1 VFFKVDTKGEENMR
15 KVFLI
20 LALACCVMIPIVGLS
35 EEGGRSNT
43 QLNYMDYI
51 AKGNNREDLSIEEF
65 NILIKKLEKSMKAFR
80 EAFSKIRIEDANFDY
95 EIGKNWEIELTASRQ
110 QLERAFEYL
119 SYLREHPNEVST
131 SLQFYIDLM
140 EVTQTAGDFHQI
152 MIFHK
157 KLKDTDALLSMWN
170 MAFRKAHLQPLAY
183 AKDKN
188 KKLYKLLDTTS
199 PDDAS

>member
-1 VFFKVDTKGEENMR
+1 MR
-15 KVFLI
+15 KVFCI
-20 LALACCVMIPIVGLS
+20 LALAFWVLIPLVGLC
-35 EEGGRSNT
+35 EEGKQSDI

-51 AKGNNREDLSIEEF
+51 EKGNNIEELTVEEF
-65 NILIKKLEKSMKAFR
+65 NILIKQLEKSMKEFR
-80 EAFSKIRIEDANFDY
+80 GALSKIRIEDANFTNAV
-95 EIGKNWEIELTASRQ
+95 GKNWRIELTATRQ

-152 MIFHK
+152 MIYHK
-157 KLKDTDALLSMWN
+157 KLKDTDTLLSMWN

-188 KKLYKLLDTTS
+188 KKLYNLLDTTP
-199 PDDAS
+199 PDDAN

>member
-1 VFFKVDTKGEENMR
+1 MKGEENMR
-15 KVFLI
+15 KVFCI
-20 LALACCVMIPIVGLS
+20 LALAFWVLIPLVGLC
-35 EEGGRSNT
+35 EEGKQSDI

-51 AKGNNREDLSIEEF
+51 EKGNNIEELTVEEF
-65 NILIKKLEKSMKAFR
+65 NILIKQLEKSMKEFR
-80 EAFSKIRIEDANFDY
+80 GALSKIRIEDANFTNAV
-95 EIGKNWEIELTASRQ
+95 EKNWRIELTATRQ

-152 MIFHK
+152 MIYHK
-157 KLKDTDALLSMWN
+157 KLKDTDTLLSMWN

-188 KKLYKLLDTTS
+188 KKLYNLLDTTP
-199 PDDAS
+199 PDDAN

>member
-1 VFFKVDTKGEENMR
+1 MKGEENMR
-15 KVFLI
+15 KVFCI
-20 LALACCVMIPIVGLS
+20 LALAFWVLIPLVGLC
-35 EEGGRSNT
+35 EEGKQSDI

-51 AKGNNREDLSIEEF
+51 EKGNNIEELTVEEF
-65 NILIKKLEKSMKAFR
+65 NILIKQLEKSMKEFR
-80 EAFSKIRIEDANFDY
+80 GALSKIRIEDANFTNAV
-95 EIGKNWEIELTASRQ
+95 GKNWRIELTATRQ

-152 MIFHK
+152 MIYNK
-157 KLKDTDALLSMWN
+157 KLKDTDTLLSMWN

-188 KKLYKLLDTTS
+188 KKLYNLLDTTP
-199 PDDAS
+199 PDDAN

>member
-1 VFFKVDTKGEENMR
+1 MKGEENMR
-15 KVFLI
+15 KVFCI
-20 LALACCVMIPIVGLS
+20 LALAFWVLIPLVGLC
-35 EEGGRSNT
+35 EEGKQSDI

-51 AKGNNREDLSIEEF
+51 EKGNNIEELTVEEF
-65 NILIKKLEKSMKAFR
+65 NILIKQLEKSMKEFR
-80 EAFSKIRIEDANFDY
+80 GALSKIRIEDANFTNAV
-95 EIGKNWEIELTASRQ
+95 GKNWRIELTATRQ

-152 MIFHK
+152 MIYHK
-157 KLKDTDALLSMWN
+157 KLKDTDTLLSMWN

-188 KKLYKLLDTTS
+188 KKLYNLLDTTP
-199 PDDAS
+199 PDDAN